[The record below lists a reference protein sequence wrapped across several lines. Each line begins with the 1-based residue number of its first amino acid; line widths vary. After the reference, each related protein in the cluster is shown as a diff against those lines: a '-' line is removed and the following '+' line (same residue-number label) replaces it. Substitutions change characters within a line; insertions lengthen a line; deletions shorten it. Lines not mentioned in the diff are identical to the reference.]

1 MVTRVMAGSRM
12 DASARR
18 SSPALLAR
26 LQGLA
31 CACLCLATLSLAT
44 PALAQDAS
52 RSTVRLMELSGS
64 PAERAGGMAWL
75 FGGEA
80 TLHDLVDKLHELQD
94 DTQMQAL
101 VIRLKDAELSPT
113 QVEELAPAIKAL
125 RDAGKKVYVFGE
137 AFGTSDFLLGAHADE
152 VIGQAGGPVSMPGMH
167 MEEMFLAD
175 TLKWAGLKADFVQVG
190 DYKGANEQM
199 SRSSPSPQWNE
210 NINGL
215 LDSMYGNVRRTM
227 MTGYGLDESQ
237 MDVAMSKL
245 WLADMNDA
253 QSVKMIDTALDLP
266 LLLKHLRSTHG
277 KGLSWGDEVS
287 TEVHGSG
294 GLSGGMNPFA
304 LMSML
309 EQEPDTTPDGDAIAV
324 VHIDGAIVDGDSTS
338 GGLFGGEGSVG
349 SRTIRNALETIRAN
363 NDFKGVIMRI
373 NSPGG
378 SATASEV
385 IWQGVRR
392 LAERKPVW
400 VSVGSMAASGGY
412 YIAVAG
418 DRIYVN
424 DSSIVGSIGVVG
436 GKISMAE
443 LYDKLKVGITTR
455 SRGPK
460 ADMFASAKGWDD
472 KALAEVRTKMTQ
484 TYELFTSRVKA
495 GRPDIDLAK
504 TAEGRLFTGNK
515 ALDLKMADQI
525 GSLDQAIDDMAD
537 RLNLDDYGYE
547 VMHFPAPKSFA
558 ETLEETFQ
566 SVKAP
571 GGLAKGLA
579 REAGLTP
586 MELAGEAIR
595 QVVGEQSWQQLRPQ
609 LEGFMQ
615 MRDGKVLLMSPRAII
630 VK

>member
-1 MVTRVMAGSRM
+1 MVMRPLVVHALRGAPRLSRKL
-12 DASARR
+12 
-18 SSPALLAR
+18 ALVA
-26 LQGLA
+26 GLA
-31 CACLCLATLSLAT
+31 TGLAAGLVAA
-44 PALAQDAS
+44 PAALAQDATNP
-52 RSTVRLMELSGS
+52 TVRMLELSGS
-64 PAERAGGMAWL
+64 PGERPGGLSWL

-80 TLHDLVDKLHELQD
+80 TLHDLVDTLHDLQD
-94 DTQMQAL
+94 DTEMKAL
-101 VIRLKDAELSPT
+101 VIRLKDAELSAT
-113 QVEELAPAIKAL
+113 QVEELAPAIKKL
-125 RDAGKKVYVFGE
+125 RDQGKKVYVFGE
-137 AFGTSDFLLGAHADE
+137 AFGTTDFLLGAHADE

-199 SRSSPSPQWNE
+199 SRSSPSPQWSE

-215 LDSMYGNVRRTM
+215 LDSMYGNVRSTIS
-227 MTGYGLDESQ
+227 TGYNLTDSQLDT
-237 MDVAMSKL
+237 AMEKL

-253 QSVKMIDTALDLP
+253 KTVGMIDTSLDLP
-266 LLLKHLRSTHG
+266 LLLKHLRDSHG
-277 KGLSWGDEVS
+277 KSLSWGTEVS
-287 TEVHGSG
+287 TTVQGSG
-294 GLSGGMNPFA
+294 GMSAGMNPFA

-363 NDFKGVIMRI
+363 NDFKGVVVRI

-392 LAERKPVW
+392 VAERKPVW

-424 DSSIVGSIGVVG
+424 NSSIVGSIGVVG

-443 LYDKLKVGITTR
+443 LYDKLKVGVTTR

-495 GRPDIDLAK
+495 GRPDIDLSK

-515 ALDLKMADQI
+515 ALELKMADQI

-547 VMHFPAPKSFA
+547 VMHFPAPMSLA
-558 ETLEETFQ
+558 ETLQETFK

-579 REAGLTP
+579 QQAGLTP
-586 MELAGEAIR
+586 LEMAGEAIR

-615 MRDGKVLLMSPRAII
+615 MRDGKVLLMNPRAII